1 MPTRT
6 RTKKDTKSPD
16 EPPPENL
23 RLKLKATIEAKKLAR
38 LDQDVAYDKL
48 KEMKQKVKTLTGD
61 AKAKTEIMISV
72 LFSELEKNADT
83 YANACYGD
91 AIEGGCGFGSGG
103 GAGTD
108 AG

>member
-1 MPTRT
+1 MPR
-6 RTKKDTKSPD
+6 RKESSNQ
-16 EPPPENL
+16 EPPEENL
-23 RLKLKATIEAKKLAR
+23 RLKLKATIEAKKIAR
-38 LDQDVAYDKL
+38 LDQEVAYDKL
-48 KEMKQKVKTLTGD
+48 KEMKRKVVNLTGD

-91 AIEGGCGFGSGG
+91 SIEGGCGFGSGG